1 MKYIRNTEPL
11 SVGESWRR
19 CEGNGPGGGR
29 TMGCCNGKKEKG
41 ADSAGATLLIMH
53 FLKSRIS

>member
-1 MKYIRNTEPL
+1 
-11 SVGESWRR
+11 
-19 CEGNGPGGGR
+19 
-29 TMGCCNGKKEKG
+29 MGCCNGKKEKG